1 MENKLDK
8 MPYCKANRHTSPL
21 ASMMLEYIN
30 RGTDPLIIID
40 SLIQESDEFT
50 EKVAQMQLNNL
61 NNEWRRIITPK
72 QQP

>member
-8 MPYCKANRHTSPL
+8 MPYCKENINTSPL
-21 ASMMLEYIN
+21 ASMILEYIN

>member
-8 MPYCKANRHTSPL
+8 MPYCKENINTSPL
-21 ASMMLEYIN
+21 ASMILEYIN

-40 SLIQESDEFT
+40 SLVQENDYFSE
-50 EKVAQMQLNNL
+50 EVAQMQLNNL
-61 NNEWRRIITPK
+61 NNECKRIIIPK

>member
-8 MPYCKANRHTSPL
+8 MPYCTANRRTSPL
-21 ASMMLEYIN
+21 ASMILEYIN

-40 SLIQESDEFT
+40 SLVQESDEFS

-61 NNEWRRIITPK
+61 NNEWRIITPK

>member
-21 ASMMLEYIN
+21 ASMILEYIN
-30 RGTDPLIIID
+30 RGTDPLVIID
-40 SLIQESDEFT
+40 SLIQESDEFS

-61 NNEWRRIITPK
+61 NNECRRIITPK